1 MREKKGGGVVCSVKR
16 TKSTC
21 IFAGSVG
28 TRLSTGC
35 CGHSRI
41 RREISTFLAEQTDAR
56 ND

>member
-21 IFAGSVG
+21 IFAGSLG